1 MFGAVF
7 ALLGILLVSIVVG
20 SQMRTASS
28 PIDQDARDAWMLV
41 VALAALVAGGTAF
54 GWMLRL
60 PLAERS
66 EESRTPDESGDG
78 G

>member
-1 MFGAVF
+1 MFGVVF

-20 SQMRTASS
+20 SKMRTAAS

-41 VALAALVAGGTAF
+41 VALTALVLGGTAF

-60 PLAERS
+60 PLVEKRH
-66 EESRTPDESGDG
+66 EDTE
-78 G
+78 